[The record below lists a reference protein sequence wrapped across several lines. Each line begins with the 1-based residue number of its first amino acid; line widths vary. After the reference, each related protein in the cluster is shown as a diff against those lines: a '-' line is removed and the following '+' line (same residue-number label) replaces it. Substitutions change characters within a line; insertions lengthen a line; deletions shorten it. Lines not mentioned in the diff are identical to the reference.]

1 MVEASWVSILPP
13 VVAILL
19 SIWTKQVVWSLFAG
33 IWMGSTLLAGYQPIA
48 GIGASL
54 DTIISVFADAGDARV
69 LVFTLLIGAMIQTIE
84 HSGGVKGFVSYLESR
99 RWVHNGPRAQ
109 WLAWWIGIVVF
120 IESNITLLIAGS
132 VCRPLFDRY
141 KIAREK
147 LAYIIDSTSAPVC
160 VLVPLNAWGALI
172 IGLIASMDIEAP
184 FAMFVKTI
192 PLTLYAWFA
201 LLLTAWVI
209 ARNWNLPAMASAEAR
224 TEQGQVSW
232 TAAGS
237 AQESVEVPAAN
248 PAHDSVLLEGTAGS
262 AKHMV
267 IPIIGM
273 LCTMPVGLWITGD
286 GDLFQGSGSTAILWA
301 VIAALVCSWSLALR
315 EGSGTVAS
323 LTALF
328 MEGAGRMLPIAIILL
343 LALAL
348 GDVAKMLG
356 TGTYVSGL
364 ASSAVPVLL
373 LAPLI
378 FIVSGFI
385 AFSVGSSW
393 GTFAIM
399 IPIAVPIAVNLELS
413 IPLMLAAAISG
424 GIFGD
429 HASPISDTTV
439 VASMASQTDHI
450 EHVKTQLPYAL
461 VAGSAA
467 AVGFLLLGL
476 VM

>member
-54 DTIISVFADAGDARV
+54 DTIIAVFTDAGDARV
-69 LVFTLLIGAMIQTIE
+69 LVFTLLIGAMIRTIE
-84 HSGGVKGFVSYLESR
+84 YSGGVKGFVSYLESR

-192 PLTLYAWFA
+192 SLNLYAWFA

-237 AQESVEVPAAN
+237 AQESLEVSAPN
-248 PAHDSVLLEGTAGS
+248 SAHDSMLLEGNAGN

-301 VIAALVCSWSLALR
+301 VIAALVCSWSLALL
-315 EGSGTVAS
+315 EGSATVAS

-378 FIVSGFI
+378 FMVSGFI

-399 IPIAVPIAVNLELS
+399 IPIAVPIAVNLDLS
-413 IPLMLAAAISG
+413 VPLMLAAAISG